1 MANER
6 PRYNPAE
13 IEQKWQQRWEQE
25 GVFTALRRPGR
36 PKLYVL
42 DMFPYPSGAGLHV
55 GHPEGYT
62 ATDIVARYKRMQ
74 GFDVLHPMGWDAF
87 GLPAEQYA
95 IQHGVHP
102 AETTAKNIETF
113 KRQLRSLGFSYDW
126 SREVSTTDE
135 SYVRW
140 TQWIFLTLF
149 KRGLAFQS
157 ETPVNWCPALGTV
170 LANEEVIDGR
180 SERGNHPVVRLPLRQ
195 WTLKITAY
203 AERLIADLEGLDWP
217 ETKKKQEDW
226 IGRSEGATVFFPL
239 ADREGQI
246 EIFTTRPDTLFG
258 ATYMVLAPEHALVD
272 VLTTDEQRAQVLAY
286 RTEVASKSDM
296 ARTALSKTKTGVFT
310 GAHARNPI
318 SGERI
323 PIWIADF
330 VLASYGTG
338 AIMSVPAHDQRDF
351 EFARQFGLPIVEVV
365 SPDGQLHDASTWKKA
380 FDGEGV
386 AVRSG
391 FLDGKRTPQ
400 AKTAMIDHLEG
411 LGIGKRKVNYKLR
424 DWVFSRQ
431 RYWGEPIPIYFPV
444 ELHEG
449 TTDPRTG
456 PHTIR
461 YDQPL
466 PVDERELPLR
476 LPVLDDYKPSDD
488 PSGPLARALDWR
500 FFQRDGR
507 WFARET
513 NTMPQ
518 WAGSCWY
525 YLRFLD
531 PKNSDAAFSQQ
542 AYDDWMPVDL
552 YVGGSEHAVL
562 HLLYARFWH
571 KVLFDAGH
579 VKHKEPFTRLVHQG
593 LILGELEFSTFRD
606 EDGNL
611 VSFEQVD
618 LTDEDAPTL
627 KGLNKPLQ
635 REKLAESALQKVDK
649 KFVLAAQPSIVVD
662 ARSFK
667 MSKSRGNVINPDSIV
682 QQYGADALRV
692 YEMFMGPLEAVKPWQ
707 TNGVVGV
714 FRFLDRVW
722 NICTSASHGAPALP
736 EDALKL
742 VHKTIQKVTED
753 IEAMRFNTAVSAM
766 MILANRL
773 AEIPQIPAD
782 AAEKFALLLAPFAP
796 HLAEEIWSSLGH
808 ADLLALAPWPTFDP
822 ALVVDDVVELAVQVN
837 GKVRSRVLLKKT
849 ASEAEARAAITD
861 DPALKPFTDGKTEK
875 KFLYVPGRII
885 NLVVALTKVCTPVR
899 GGGRPETGGRGR
911 GASSCLQSAASSTP
925 RDLLLDEQHVLAG
938 DGVVLLQLQ
947 LALHRLLVL
956 RRHVG
961 VARPG
966 GRYQLDRVSHGSFS
980 LGSPRVLL
988 HLVCCCN

>member
-13 IEQKWQQRWEQE
+13 IEQTWQQRWEQE
-25 GVFTALRRPGR
+25 GVFTARRRPGA

-62 ATDIVARYKRMQ
+62 ATDIIARYKRMR

-95 IQHGVHP
+95 IKTGVHP
-102 AETTAKNIETF
+102 AVTTAANIETF
-113 KRQLRSLGFSYDW
+113 KRQLKSLGFSYDW
-126 SREVSTTDE
+126 SRELSTTDDN
-135 SYVRW
+135 YVRW

-149 KRGLAFQS
+149 KRGLAYQS
-157 ETPVNWCPALGTV
+157 EMPVNWCPELGTV
-170 LANEEVIDGR
+170 LANEEVIDGK
-180 SERGNHPVVRLPLRQ
+180 SERGNYPVVRLPLRQ

-203 AERLIADLEGLDWP
+203 AEQLIADLEGLDWP
-217 ETKKKQEDW
+217 ETRKKQEDW

-239 ADREGQI
+239 ADGSGHI

-272 VLTTDEQRAQVLAY
+272 VITTEAQRAQVLAY
-286 RTEVASKSDM
+286 RAEVASRSDM

-310 GAHARNPI
+310 GAHAKNPI
-318 SGERI
+318 SGELI

-338 AIMSVPAHDQRDF
+338 AIMSVPGHDQRDF
-351 EFARQFGLPIVEVV
+351 EFARQFSLPIVEVV
-365 SPDGQLHDASTWKKA
+365 SPDGQLHDASTWKEA
-380 FDGEGV
+380 FTDEGV
-386 AVRSG
+386 GVRSG
-391 FLDGKRTPQ
+391 FLDGKRTPE
-400 AKTAMIDHLEG
+400 AKAAMLDHLEAHK
-411 LGIGKRKVNYKLR
+411 LGARKVNYKLR

-444 ELHEG
+444 DLHAG
-449 TTDPRTG
+449 SADPRTD

-466 PVDERELPLR
+466 AVDESELPLR
-476 LPVLDDYKPSDD
+476 LPVLEDYKPSDD

-531 PKNSDAAFSQQ
+531 PKNDDRIFSQQ

-571 KVLFDAGH
+571 KVLFDTGLL
-579 VKHKEPFTRLVHQG
+579 KHKEPFTKLVHQG
-593 LILGELEFSTFRD
+593 LILGELEFSTFLD
-606 EDGNL
+606 EQGAP
-611 VSFEQVD
+611 VSFEKVD
-618 LTDEDAPTL
+618 ITDEDAPVL
-627 KGLNKPLQ
+627 KGLNRPVK
-635 REKLAESALQKVDK
+635 REKLKELAVQKVDK
-649 KFVLAAQPSIVVD
+649 RFVLTDKPEVTVD

-667 MSKSRGNVINPDSIV
+667 MSKSRGNVVNPDSIIKTH
-682 QQYGADALRV
+682 GADALRV

-722 NICTSASHGAPALP
+722 NICTAAAATAPELP
-736 EDALKL
+736 LDAEKL
-742 VHKTIQKVTED
+742 LHKTIQKVTED
-753 IEAMRFNTAVSAM
+753 IEGMRFNTAVSAM

-773 AEIPQIPAD
+773 AEVPQIPAA
-782 AAEKFALLLAPFAP
+782 AAEKFALILAPFAP
-796 HLAEEIWSSLGH
+796 HLAEELWSRLGH
-808 ADLLALAPWPTFDP
+808 QALLALEPWPAFDP
-822 ALVVDDVVELAVQVN
+822 ALVVDDEVELAVQVN
-837 GKVRSRVLLKKT
+837 GKVRSRVQLKKT
-849 ASEAEARAAITD
+849 ATEAEARAAIAD
-861 DPALKPFTDGKTEK
+861 DPALRPFTEGKTEK

-885 NLVVALTKVCTPVR
+885 NLVVA
-899 GGGRPETGGRGR
+899 
-911 GASSCLQSAASSTP
+911 
-925 RDLLLDEQHVLAG
+925 
-938 DGVVLLQLQ
+938 
-947 LALHRLLVL
+947 
-956 RRHVG
+956 
-961 VARPG
+961 
-966 GRYQLDRVSHGSFS
+966 
-980 LGSPRVLL
+980 
-988 HLVCCCN
+988 